1 MKVFFPN
8 YHIAVNQTF
17 VSDVIATGNEIY
29 QPAEDWRSEHISFFA
44 SSEPNSRHITYQEW
58 LEMPPMAVVIP
69 CEQHI
74 EDMKRAVAERGN
86 IDTIIYLTAGAN
98 SVDTFPFD
106 TDFLISHDLYYHRK
120 SKAKYK
126 MLYFNRPFVNT
137 ELREVS
143 FEERFKNKQISVF
156 INNLYKGGF
165 EIEIPIIEEFK
176 KLWFEK
182 TGVAVKV
189 YGYDNPD
196 GWPQPPLTHNIINEL
211 MFVLSPKRR
220 ETFGQNVSE
229 AMLAGVPCI
238 FFESTL
244 NSTFTEYLIKKDNSI
259 IAKTAKEAVEKI
271 TNLSLEEYET
281 LSMQAKTMVN
291 LYCADQPRINQLKW
305 FLSKIG

>member
-29 QPAEDWRSEHISFFA
+29 QPAEDWRGEHISFFA
-44 SSEPNSRHITYQEW
+44 SSEPNSKHITYQEW

-126 MLYFNRPFVNT
+126 ILYFNEPIISIDRHQRNIQAGW
-137 ELREVS
+137 ES
-143 FEERFKNKQISVF
+143 KQINLF

-165 EIEIPIIEEFK
+165 EVELPIIEDFK
-176 KLWFEK
+176 KQWPNLK
-182 TGVAVKV
+182 I

-196 GWPQPPLTHNIINEL
+196 GWPQPPLTHELIINS
-211 MFVLSPKRR
+211 MFTLSPKRR
-220 ETFGQNVSE
+220 ETWGQNVNES
-229 AMLAGVPCI
+229 MLIGVPVI
-238 FFESTL
+238 VFENTL
-244 NSTFTEYLIKKDNSI
+244 NSTFTEYLLTKDNAI
-259 IAKTAKEAVEKI
+259 IAKDATDAINQINALTFEQ
-271 TNLSLEEYET
+271 YET
-281 LSMQAKTMVN
+281 LCIQARTMSE
-291 LYCADQPRINQLKW
+291 LYCSAEPRINQLKW